1 MAAKILQAVT
11 IAQSLKLMK
20 GQLAY
25 LESQGYSAKAL
36 SSSGK
41 FIEEY
46 EATEG
51 VKVLTVEMEREISLL
66 QDLKS
71 LLACIR
77 LIHQERPDIVSAG
90 TPKAGLIVTLAA
102 FLCGVPVRVYNVLG
116 LRLET
121 TSGLKRRILLLAEKI
136 AALSATHVVAV
147 SPSLKLQL
155 VALGIANEEKISI
168 FGQGS
173 YNGFDLESFK
183 QNEKLSVKISSLKKR
198 YGLKESNTV
207 IGFAGRMTKD
217 KGIEE
222 MVDAFLLLHEKD
234 SGLRLLLMGDFE
246 DGDPVNEATRKEIEE
261 NDAIIFAGYQHD
273 PVAHYFLMDVFLFL
287 TKREGFGNVSLEA
300 ALAGVPV
307 VAADV
312 TGAKDTVID
321 GKTGYLVDPNNPA
334 DVLEKV
340 ERLLNDPALRKR
352 LGENGKAWGAA
363 NFSNQDIWREMDHF
377 YRQQLAA
384 SSDALEQ
391 A

>member
-36 SSSGK
+36 SSNGK

-46 EATEG
+46 EAAEG

-71 LLACIR
+71 LLACIK

-147 SPSLKLQL
+147 SPSLKVQL

-173 YNGFDLESFK
+173 YNGFDLESFQ
-183 QNEKLSVKISSLKKR
+183 QNEKLSVEMSSLKKR
-198 YGLKESNTV
+198 YGLKESNKV

-222 MVDAFLLLHEKD
+222 MVDVFLLLHKKD
-234 SGLRLLLMGDFE
+234 PDLRLLLMGDFE
-246 DGDPVNEATRKEIEE
+246 EGDPVNEATRKEIEE

-307 VAADV
+307 IAADV
-312 TGAKDTVID
+312 TGAKDTVIE
-321 GKTGYLVDPNNPA
+321 GETGYLVNPDDQA
-334 DVLEKV
+334 DVLAKL
-340 ERLLNDPALRKR
+340 ERLLADPDLRKR
-352 LGENGKAWGAA
+352 LGENGKAWGEA

-384 SSDALEQ
+384 SSAALEQ